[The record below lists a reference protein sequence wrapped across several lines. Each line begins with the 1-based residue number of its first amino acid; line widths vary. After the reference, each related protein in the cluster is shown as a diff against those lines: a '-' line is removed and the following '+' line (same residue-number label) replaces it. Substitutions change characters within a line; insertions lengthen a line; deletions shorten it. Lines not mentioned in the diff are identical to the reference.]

1 MPASI
6 RSSRSKRYQPNDREP
21 EGEHHRQAARQDH
34 RPERPLF
41 GGQRGPST
49 GIEQGQPEE
58 EGPGQPGDQGEGEER
73 P

>member
-1 MPASI
+1 MFHKA
-6 RSSRSKRYQPNDREP
+6 RAMA

-34 RPERPLF
+34 RPEQPLF
-41 GGQRGPST
+41 GGQGGPSA
-49 GIEQGQPEE
+49 GIEHRQPED